1 MPLTDA
7 SQEGFD
13 RTPPSAVDLQQLPEY
28 FDFTYFFFDPA
39 SSKSWTTSESR
50 RQDRFKHRTGGS
62 YFIEKTE
69 LGHQKLEESYISYLL
84 NPNGHG
90 GRILFAESVI
100 KVKQE
105 F

>member
-1 MPLTDA
+1 MPPRKVSIELHRQPWIY
-7 SQEGFD
+7 SNY
-13 RTPPSAVDLQQLPEY
+13 LNILILLI
-28 FDFTYFFFDPA
+28 FFFDPA